1 MLKIDLKEQEKAEL
15 ENLDIHLERN
25 LRNLDYLDRIDEI
38 IAETKKIKSDYL
50 AGKITSEQE
59 LQENIKRL
67 LSFAEESKKMIV
79 EEDTLPFPQIVE
91 RTKTLTEKAI
101 KRALKYYAHNIDE
114 LVTDIKE
121 NIRQSIY
128 IASTLHMEDDP
139 LWKEHTLELIN
150 SYLEF
155 LKMKAPERYKEV
167 IDFIKYAFSNQD
179 EFIKEAQEKLKRN
192 TSELGLYTANPLS
205 IMFSGKALHALGQ
218 ARTVG
223 KVDNIRRNLNI
234 NGVTIFLK
242 NFKNISSLGVGEQ
255 KIFRY
260 IIAAFTEKNSTGTQN
275 PQQRLFLSLSDYAKV
290 IGTDIS
296 TEDRL
301 KNFKKKLKKNLDNLK
316 EDTTFSWT
324 ETIRGKDKSYTNI
337 SFISGYRITKDTIVV
352 ELSLSAAEYLVSLNT
367 FIQYPRSLYII
378 DDRDYNAFAIG
389 EALARH
395 YSMNNNVIRGT
406 EQIISVLKLLE
417 STSFPSYETLKN
429 KRWGW
434 ERNIKEPLEKAL
446 EHLHQ
451 CGTIK
456 DWCYSKAKGIR
467 LTDEEA
473 YQITSYEK
481 FVSLYIW
488 YELTEYPEHS
498 ERAET
503 IIEAK
508 AKNIEKASHSK
519 HSRKK
524 G

>member
-1 MLKIDLKEQEKAEL
+1 MATIKRKIKGITYVYEQTSTWNAKKRQSVTKQVLIGKLDEATGEIVPTRKKQTRTITTTTIFDAEDLKKELIKGVEPLKESDPEK
-15 ENLDIHLERN
+15 
-25 LRNLDYLDRIDEI
+25 Y
-38 IAETKKIKSDYL
+38 
-50 AGKITSEQE
+50 
-59 LQENIKRL
+59 
-67 LSFAEESKKMIV
+67 
-79 EEDTLPFPQIVE
+79 
-91 RTKTLTEKAI
+91 EKAI
-101 KRALKYYAHNIDE
+101 E
-114 LVTDIKE
+114 LVEKI
-121 NIRQSIY
+121 
-128 IASTLHMEDDP
+128 
-139 LWKEHTLELIN
+139 
-150 SYLEF
+150 
-155 LKMKAPERYKEV
+155 
-167 IDFIKYAFSNQD
+167 
-179 EFIKEAQEKLKRN
+179 QEQKPT
-192 TSELGLYTANPLS
+192 TSELGLYQANPLS

-223 KVDNIRRNLNI
+223 KIDTLRRNLNI

-242 NFKNISSLGVGEQ
+242 NFKEISSLGVAEQ

-275 PQQRLFLSLSDYAKV
+275 PQLRQRLFLSLSDYAKV
-290 IGTDIS
+290 TGTDIN

-337 SFISGYRITKDTIVV
+337 SFISGYRITKDTIVI

-367 FIQYPRSLYII
+367 FIQYPRSLYLI

-406 EQIISVLKLLE
+406 EQMISVLKLLE
-417 STSFPSYETLKN
+417 CTSFPSYEIIKEQ
-429 KRWGW
+429 RASW
-434 ERNIKEPLEKAL
+434 EQKVKEPLEKAL

-473 YQITSYEK
+473 YQITSYER

-488 YELTEYPEHS
+488 YELSEYPEHS
-498 ERAET
+498 ERAD
-503 IIEAK
+503 IIIGAK
-508 AKNIEKASHSK
+508 AKNLEKASHSK
-519 HSRKK
+519 RSRKK

>member
-1 MLKIDLKEQEKAEL
+1 MASRIKRKIKGVTYVYEQTKIYNQEKRQSVTKQVLIGKLDKATGEIIPTRKKQTRTITTNTILEADNLKNEIIQKIEPLKESDPEKYKEA
-15 ENLDIHLERN
+15 
-25 LRNLDYLDRIDEI
+25 
-38 IAETKKIKSDYL
+38 
-50 AGKITSEQE
+50 
-59 LQENIKRL
+59 
-67 LSFAEESKKMIV
+67 V
-79 EEDTLPFPQIVE
+79 
-91 RTKTLTEKAI
+91 
-101 KRALKYYAHNIDE
+101 E
-114 LVTDIKE
+114 LVEKI
-121 NIRQSIY
+121 
-128 IASTLHMEDDP
+128 
-139 LWKEHTLELIN
+139 
-150 SYLEF
+150 
-155 LKMKAPERYKEV
+155 PEQKP
-167 IDFIKYAFSNQD
+167 
-179 EFIKEAQEKLKRN
+179 
-192 TSELGLYTANPLS
+192 TSELGLYQADPLS

-242 NFKNISSLGVGEQ
+242 NFKEISSLGVAEQ

-260 IIAAFTEKNSTGTQN
+260 IIAAFTEKNSADTQN
-275 PQQRLFLSLSDYAKV
+275 PQLRQRLFLSLSDYAKV
-290 IGTDIS
+290 TGTDIS

-301 KNFKKKLKKNLDNLK
+301 KNFKKKLKKNIDNLK

-337 SFISGYRITKDTIVV
+337 SFISGYKITKDTIVV

-417 STSFPSYETLKN
+417 CTSFPSYETIKS

-498 ERAET
+498 ERADI

-508 AKNIEKASHSK
+508 NKKTHKPSHSK
-519 HSRKK
+519 RSHKK
-524 G
+524 E

>member
-1 MLKIDLKEQEKAEL
+1 MASIIKRKIKGVTYVYEQTKIYNPEKRQSVTKQVLIGKVDETTGEIVPTGKKQTRTITTTTIFDADDLKKELIQNIEPLKESDPEK
-15 ENLDIHLERN
+15 
-25 LRNLDYLDRIDEI
+25 Y
-38 IAETKKIKSDYL
+38 
-50 AGKITSEQE
+50 
-59 LQENIKRL
+59 
-67 LSFAEESKKMIV
+67 
-79 EEDTLPFPQIVE
+79 
-91 RTKTLTEKAI
+91 EKAI
-101 KRALKYYAHNIDE
+101 E
-114 LVTDIKE
+114 LVEQI
-121 NIRQSIY
+121 
-128 IASTLHMEDDP
+128 
-139 LWKEHTLELIN
+139 
-150 SYLEF
+150 
-155 LKMKAPERYKEV
+155 PEQKP
-167 IDFIKYAFSNQD
+167 
-179 EFIKEAQEKLKRN
+179 
-192 TSELGLYTANPLS
+192 TSELGLYQANPLS

-223 KVDNIRRNLNI
+223 KIDNIRRNLNI

-242 NFKNISSLGVGEQ
+242 NFKEISSLGVAEQ

-275 PQQRLFLSLSDYAKV
+275 PQLRQRLFLSLSDYAKV
-290 IGTDIS
+290 TGTDIS

-324 ETIRGKDKSYTNI
+324 ETIKGKDKSYTNI

-406 EQIISVLKLLE
+406 EQMISVLKLLE
-417 STSFPSYETLKN
+417 CTSFPSYETIKS

-498 ERAET
+498 ERADI

-508 AKNIEKASHSK
+508 NKKTHKPSHSK
-519 HSRKK
+519 RLHKK
-524 G
+524 E